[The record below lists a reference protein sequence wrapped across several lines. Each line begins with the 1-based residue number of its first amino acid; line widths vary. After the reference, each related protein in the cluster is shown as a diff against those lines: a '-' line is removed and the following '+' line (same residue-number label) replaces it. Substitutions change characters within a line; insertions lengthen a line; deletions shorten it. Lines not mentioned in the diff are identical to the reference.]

1 MPILTSLDL
10 TLDVRFNCKF
20 HSYKFTYYFEKERNM
35 SSIAVHSSTAFRFK
49 FSDGVAEA
57 WGFSKDA
64 VESYK
69 EDYTTVTKVIF

>member
-1 MPILTSLDL
+1 MPILKSLDL
-10 TLDVRFNCKF
+10 TLDVQFNRNF
-20 HSYKFTYYFEKERNM
+20 HSHKFTYYFEKERNR